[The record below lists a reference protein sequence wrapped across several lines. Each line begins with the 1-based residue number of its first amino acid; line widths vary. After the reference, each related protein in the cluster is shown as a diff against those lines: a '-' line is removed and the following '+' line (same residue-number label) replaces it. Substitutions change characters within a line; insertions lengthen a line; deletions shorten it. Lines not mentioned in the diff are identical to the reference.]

1 MTYQECPRCRGAV
14 SKGTPMCMHCG
25 AFLRE
30 CPRCGKLMPE
40 GVAFCLNCGN
50 QLANGAD
57 SQPPQYQQPSPQPQ
71 MQYQAPTVPTQPAPE
86 VQHQVPPAP
95 QPVQEVQYQ
104 PAQPASALQY
114 PHGYIKQSASL
125 TVADLVNKVYAEH
138 SAGYFFICKPFNII
152 LSVIVAAL
160 SVGVIGMLYFN
171 QLDFVFTVAI
181 ALMLVSVVKRWLNF
195 MRDIIPLSWIRS
207 WAARNN
213 VSIGAV
219 VAYNLQSTGQTSK
232 KDLIKKSEKLNL
244 VASADAFYE
253 NSKHKTS
260 RLLLLLFKALCDT
273 FSILLT
279 LMFLVSF
286 LMPVVSGIYYD
297 GFFENYGFLLIATI
311 VFDISSGVLSGIS
324 TRNDEKLMK
333 SWMIANSLWPF

>member
-1 MTYQECPRCRGAV
+1 MTYQECPRCCGKV
-14 SKGTPMCMHCG
+14 SKGTDWCIHCG
-25 AFLRE
+25 TSLRE
-30 CPRCGKLMPE
+30 CPRCGKLLIE
-40 GVAFCLNCGN
+40 GDAFCSGCGYN
-50 QLANGAD
+50 IASAAQAQNAQYQPLQNY
-57 SQPPQYQQPSPQPQ
+57 QQQNPTNPPQYQSAVPTYQQQYQPPVAQPSPQS
-71 MQYQAPTVPTQPAPE
+71 APE
-86 VQHQVPPAP
+86 
-95 QPVQEVQYQ
+95 
-104 PAQPASALQY
+104 LQY
-114 PHGYIKQSASL
+114 RQEYMKQSATL
-125 TVADLVNKVYAEH
+125 TAADIVNKVYAEH

-152 LSVIVAAL
+152 LSVIIAVL
-160 SVGVIGMLYFN
+160 SVGVIGMLYLN

-279 LMFLVSF
+279 LMLLVSF
-286 LMPVVSGIYYD
+286 LMPVVSGMYYD
-297 GFFENYGFLLIATI
+297 AFFSSYGFLFIATI
-311 VFDISSGVLSGIS
+311 VFDVSSGVLSGIS
-324 TRNDEKLMK
+324 TRNDGKLMK